1 MVQFGAIWEVSSG
14 ATVAVLSSPVSW
26 RAIARGSI
34 GGMCP

>member
-1 MVQFGAIWEVSSG
+1 MVQFAAIWEVSPG
-14 ATVAVLSSPVSW
+14 APVFSSPVSW